1 MPSTTLSPY
10 RSIYQATTGLGYDG
24 VVRIRVGEYYGT
36 GVLLYDGR
44 SILTAAHLFSNS
56 SDVLAD
62 TQVIFET
69 LTKDEIGVYAESVT
83 LHPQYDSDTTEAD
96 LAIVRLDESAFIDAQ
111 RYSLYRENTVKNQ
124 IFTLVG
130 YGREGTGSE
139 GIETTPT
146 PPVRRMA
153 ENTVDGDIDL
163 LNQYLDASISWT
175 PPASTQFIADF
186 DNGNIFADASGSLF
200 NVVHTGLGIKE
211 GLISTGDSGGP
222 AFIEGQVAGIASYT
236 ASLSLDW
243 NTPDI
248 DEQTNSSFGEVAAWQ
263 EVSYYQQW
271 IDQEMRAHYENAPTR
286 ATDVIKSVSEKD
298 IGTNY
303 VYFLLE
309 FTGLRIEVDEILSVD
324 YATRDA
330 SATANEDYM
339 PLNGTLRLYSQE
351 TRAVIAVEIIGDTF
365 VEADEYFYLDV
376 TNPIGGSFGE
386 GIVMLTA
393 MRTIVND
400 DGWI

>member
-1 MPSTTLSPY
+1 
-10 RSIYQATTGLGYDG
+10 
-24 VVRIRVGEYYGT
+24 
-36 GVLLYDGR
+36 
-44 SILTAAHLFSNS
+44 
-56 SDVLAD
+56 
-62 TQVIFET
+62 
-69 LTKDEIGVYAESVT
+69 
-83 LHPQYDSDTTEAD
+83 
-96 LAIVRLDESAFIDAQ
+96 
-111 RYSLYRENTVKNQ
+111 
-124 IFTLVG
+124 
-130 YGREGTGSE
+130 
-139 GIETTPT
+139 
-146 PPVRRMA
+146 
-153 ENTVDGDIDL
+153 
-163 LNQYLDASISWT
+163 
-175 PPASTQFIADF
+175 
-186 DNGNIFADASGSLF
+186 
-200 NVVHTGLGIKE
+200 
-211 GLISTGDSGGP
+211 
-222 AFIEGQVAGIASYT
+222 
-236 ASLSLDW
+236 
-243 NTPDI
+243 
-248 DEQTNSSFGEVAAWQ
+248 
-263 EVSYYQQW
+263 
-271 IDQEMRAHYENAPTR
+271 MRAHYENAPTR